1 MPATTSEGPP
11 FPPRAA
17 WRHDGAGDGF
27 EVTFFRPR
35 PVGGV
40 RLSGH
45 TTSVEEGRPYV
56 VRYEI
61 EVDERWHTVRAQ
73 AWGWSDEGA
82 HEATITSDGA
92 GHWRVDGEPR
102 PDLDGTYDVD
112 FDSSACTNTLPVH
125 RQALAVGEG
134 ADAPAVYV
142 RWPDLR
148 VERLEQ
154 HYRRVPD
161 EGGRLHYDYESP
173 RFGYAGRLAYDAH
186 GLVLDYPGIARRAV

>member
-1 MPATTSEGPP
+1 MADAIPEGPL

-17 WRHDGAGDGF
+17 WCHEGAGNGF

-35 PVGGV
+35 AGGGV

-45 TTSVEEGRPYV
+45 TAAVEDGRAYV

-61 EVDERWHTVRAQ
+61 DVDDRWHTVGAQ
-73 AWGWSDEGA
+73 ASGWTDDGA

-92 GHWRVDGEPR
+92 GHWLVDGEPR
-102 PDLDGTYDVD
+102 PDLDGIDDVD
-112 FDSSACTNTLPVH
+112 LESSACTNTLPIH

-134 ADAPAVYV
+134 AEAPAAYV

-154 HYRRVPD
+154 RYQRAPD
-161 EGGRLHYDYESP
+161 EAGRRRYEYESP
-173 RFGYAGRLAYDAH
+173 RFGYAGRLTYDAY
-186 GLVLDYPGIARRAV
+186 GLILDYPGIARRVV